1 MGGRWEKRRGWAA
14 AGNVK
19 DGGFGG
25 FEIELVAKGVAPA
38 FDGADGA
45 LGSAGS
51 VVEAEAVVHKL

>member
-1 MGGRWEKRRGWAA
+1 M
-14 AGNVK
+14 K

-45 LGSAGS
+45 FGSAGS
-51 VVEAEAVVHKL
+51 VVEAEAVVHKF